1 MEFWCKSQ
9 RRSNCAPRAP
19 IELDISGMSGGSAG
33 GLHMRHVSAPAI
45 PIRVIVQTAA
55 RPRARYISTTSSAIT
70 GAPFKIRVTRSSSS
84 SRSHFATTIVAT
96 PFPMR
101 FVKDRI

>member
-1 MEFWCKSQ
+1 MPRGRLSPITSLECTAD
-9 RRSNCAPRAP
+9 RRAASICAT
-19 IELDISGMSGGSAG
+19 
-33 GLHMRHVSAPAI
+33 VSAPAI
-45 PIRVIVQTAA
+45 PIRVIVKTAA

-70 GAPFKIRVTRSSSS
+70 GAPFKIRVARSSSS

-96 PFPMR
+96 PFPIR